1 MGKAKLQH
9 TNRAFKL
16 LCKLVEVPPT
26 KRAAQKLRNGKGQL
40 VPVWEWL
47 KQELPPKEFLPK
59 GTCFTTFSK
68 DKEECKKCT
77 LAEDCFKAT
86 YKELF
91 R

>member
-16 LCKLVEVPPT
+16 LCKLAEVPPT

-40 VPVWEWL
+40 APIWEWL
-47 KQELPPKEFLPK
+47 KHECPPKEFLPK

-68 DKEECKKCT
+68 YKEECKKCA